1 MKKVT
6 KFFMAALL
14 AGMYVFGNAQTKYEW
29 EKPVQPSETEIG
41 IINHTVDGGYFRVT
55 HDNPMIDKVIIY
67 TKEQLYEKL
76 LTKAKNEYANT
87 YPKFTLRNFNYD
99 QRSKDITTYGSGS
112 NYSPGTSYTY
122 IMSAS
127 VVIPDAKKGA
137 NRSLSQA
144 LDKAFR
150 NVRQDSRIAIDQ
162 ITVWSGINKED
173 YKDQLIDILIDK
185 GYRVVAKEYLQR
197 LYQEQQ
203 DQLNSGLYNP
213 DTTVEGSK
221 FSAVGYFI
229 NVRVTET
236 SIRVQVVN
244 VSTGEYEGNAT
255 VNF

>member
-1 MKKVT
+1 MKTT
-6 KFFMAALL
+6 KRILLVALL
-14 AGMYVFGNAQTKYEW
+14 AGMCSFGYAQTKYEW

-55 HDNPMIDKVIIY
+55 DPMIDKVINY

-76 LTKAKNEYANT
+76 LTKAKNEYANI
-87 YPKFTLRNFNYD
+87 YPKFTLRNFKYD
-99 QRSKDITTYGSGS
+99 KRSKDITTYGSGRD
-112 NYSPGTSYTY
+112 YTPGTSYTY

-144 LDKAFR
+144 IDKAFR

-162 ITVWSGINKED
+162 ITVWSGIDKED
-173 YKDQLIDILIDK
+173 YKDQLIDVLIDK
-185 GYRVVAKEYLQR
+185 GYRVVAKEYLQK

-229 NVRVTET
+229 NVKVTET

>member
-14 AGMYVFGNAQTKYEW
+14 AGMCSFGYGQTEYEW
-29 EKPVQPSETEIG
+29 EKPLQLSEIEIG
-41 IINHTVDGGYFRVT
+41 IINHTLDGGYYRVT
-55 HDNPMIDKVIIY
+55 HDGMIDKVIHY

-87 YPKFTLRNFNYD
+87 YPKLTLRNFKYD
-99 QRSKDITTYGSGS
+99 YRSKDITTYGS
-112 NYSPGTSYTY
+112 YSDYAPGTSYTY

-127 VVIPDAKKGA
+127 VVIPDAKKEA
-137 NRSLSQA
+137 NRNLSQTI
-144 LDKAFR
+144 DKAFR
-150 NVRQDSRIAIDQ
+150 NVRQGSRIAIDQ

-173 YKDQLIDILIDK
+173 YKDKLIDILIDK

-213 DTTVEGSK
+213 DTTVEGSN

-229 NVRVTET
+229 NVKVTET